1 MPERGWWTLTIRK
14 PLADL
19 IRQAA
24 DAHGLTVSQYLER
37 LLREQ
42 AERLR
47 DTEVLEV
54 KTVDLRPRG
63 KRRQG
68 G

>member
-1 MPERGWWTLTIRK
+1 LTVKK

-19 IRQAA
+19 IRKAA
-24 DAHGLTVSQYLER
+24 DSQGLTVSQYLER

-54 KTVDLRPRG
+54 KTVDLRPRR
-63 KRRQG
+63 KRRQEG
-68 G
+68 